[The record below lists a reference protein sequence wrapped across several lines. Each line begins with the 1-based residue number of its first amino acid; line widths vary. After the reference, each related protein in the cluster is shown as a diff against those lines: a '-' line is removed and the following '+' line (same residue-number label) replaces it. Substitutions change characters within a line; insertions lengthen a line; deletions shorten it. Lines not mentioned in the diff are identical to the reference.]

1 MKNIEH
7 KGMYVTLKNATQP
20 LTRHEKIRKKKIALS
35 FSARDVWSS
44 RLLCMTND
52 KPELR
57 AAFLISA
64 ANMQQKHDIL
74 EQSRGS

>member
-1 MKNIEH
+1 MQLNLLH
-7 KGMYVTLKNATQP
+7 G
-20 LTRHEKIRKKKIALS
+20 TRKFAKKISLS